1 MADINSDVNVTIPRL
16 PLDLPTRETI
26 REDKDP
32 FPSPEHGSPVYD
44 CSQMGRGA
52 CNGNYEIVELE
63 LKKRGYEPVQR
74 YTFNH
79 DARPSEC
86 YIKCRS
92 SYGFY
97 VFVLI
102 DECSMVSFSK
112 SDLSIIENKTMVLT
126 DIPSS
131 VKRGIYSNAAGDV
144 MTECSGGI
152 CKLGH
157 NPVSSDPIET
167 NFTFV
172 SPHVPNRIIPQG
184 SILSYPAVRLSEIKL
199 DMVPDPV
206 LERTLG
212 ETVRMRSLAYNEAK
226 NDIKNFI
233 KIKEAV
239 GQITAIYAD
248 KYNTVRDIISRD
260 IPLYTERQALLSQN
274 KLPNDQELEE
284 RRQNEAQLAMINDTF
299 VNYIASTHKFRALS
313 RELNR
318 IGQDIVTLTDQLDS
332 YILRLQTPVE
342 VPIL

>member
-1 MADINSDVNVTIPRL
+1 MEDSNYVHPTL
-16 PLDLPTRETI
+16 PFLPSRNTI
-26 REDKDP
+26 REDKED
-32 FPSPEHGSPVYD
+32 FPSPDHGSPIYD
-44 CSQMGRGA
+44 CAQVG
-52 CNGNYEIVELE
+52 CVGNYEIVELE

-79 DARPSEC
+79 ESRASEC

-102 DECSMVSFSK
+102 DERSMVSFSK
-112 SDLSIIENKTMVLT
+112 SDLSIIEKKTMVLL
-126 DIPSS
+126 DIPPS
-131 VKRGIYSNAAGDV
+131 VKRGIYANSSGDV
-144 MTECSGGI
+144 VTECSGGI

-157 NPVSSDPIET
+157 NPHSTEPIET

-184 SILSYPAVRLSEIKL
+184 SILSYPVVRLSEIKL

-212 ETVRMRSLAYNEAK
+212 ETVRMRSLAYTEAK
-226 NDIKNFI
+226 EDIKNFM

-239 GQITAIYAD
+239 GQITAIYAN
-248 KYNTVRDIISRD
+248 KYNEIREIISHD
-260 IPLYTERQALLSQN
+260 IPLYTERQMQLTLRPHTTS
-274 KLPNDQELEE
+274 QELEE
-284 RRQNEAQLAMINDTF
+284 RRANEAQLAMINDTF
-299 VNYIASTHKFRALS
+299 VSYIASTHKFRALS

-318 IGQDIVTLTDQLDS
+318 IGQDIVTLTDQLDA
-332 YILRLQTPVE
+332 YILRLKTPAE
-342 VPIL
+342 VAIL